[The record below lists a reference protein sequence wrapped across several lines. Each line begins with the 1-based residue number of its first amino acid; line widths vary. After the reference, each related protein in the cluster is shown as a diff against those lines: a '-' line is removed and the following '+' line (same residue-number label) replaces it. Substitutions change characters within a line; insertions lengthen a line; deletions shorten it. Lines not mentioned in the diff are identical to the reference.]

1 MLQCELANQSFEIAL
16 YYYFARGELEEYM
29 ALLVRSFNPNTL
41 DKLMCRSIINV
52 DYEGRIFDCDF
63 NQQLELQ
70 VNNDSGTCILCNR
83 KYILFNNF
91 YTSQVAP

>member
-1 MLQCELANQSFEIAL
+1 
-16 YYYFARGELEEYM
+16 M

-70 VNNDSGTCILCNR
+70 VNNDSG
-83 KYILFNNF
+83 KG
-91 YTSQVAP
+91 V

>member
-1 MLQCELANQSFEIAL
+1 
-16 YYYFARGELEEYM
+16 M

-63 NQQLELQ
+63 NQQLEVQ
-70 VNNDSGTCILCNR
+70 VNNDSGKGILCNR
-83 KYILFNNF
+83 KSILFNNF